1 MPLSKTIYE
10 TSIKNSEMMSNKL
23 SVPNEEFTINYD
35 YDEIVNNVSSKTD
48 EYSSNISRDVDQ
60 LSLGIDQ
67 QNESIHKKIFTKS
80 EEYAKETLQIVDEK
94 SNEFLNELDQFRS
107 KINTDVNIEYK
118 EQIKTSTDEIESK
131 LNTLSTT
138 TNDQT
143 INISDNIAKNIL
155 SI

>member
-1 MPLSKTIYE
+1 MNLYI
-10 TSIKNSEMMSNKL
+10 
-23 SVPNEEFTINYD
+23 
-35 YDEIVNNVSSKTD
+35 
-48 EYSSNISRDVDQ
+48 R
-60 LSLGIDQ
+60 
-67 QNESIHKKIFTKS
+67 KIFTKS

>member
-1 MPLSKTIYE
+1 
-10 TSIKNSEMMSNKL
+10 MMSNKL

-143 INISDNIAKNIL
+143 INISDRK
-155 SI
+155 SVV